1 MTRFEPSKSPALAQ
15 ACGWACWV
23 FENTDMPKRKV
34 LQRAARRF
42 GVSMA
47 AVEREVLKALGEE
60 YLAERAERMVEAYR
74 PRFSAHN
81 SRIARVCRETDKH
94 WKAL

>member
-1 MTRFEPSKSPALAQ
+1 
-15 ACGWACWV
+15 
-23 FENTDMPKRKV
+23 MPKRKV
-34 LQRAARRF
+34 LRRAAQRF

-60 YLAERAERMVEAYR
+60 YLAERAERMVEDYR
-74 PRFSAHN
+74 PSFAVRN
-81 SRIARVCRETDKH
+81 SRIARVCRDIDKH

>member
-1 MTRFEPSKSPALAQ
+1 
-15 ACGWACWV
+15 
-23 FENTDMPKRKV
+23 
-34 LQRAARRF
+34 
-42 GVSMA
+42 MA

-74 PRFSAHN
+74 PRFAARN